1 MSGYLERMK
10 EKTRHLAR
18 RGRAN
23 VLALESSCDETAAAV
38 VRGREVLSN
47 VLTSQIDT
55 HTRYGGVVPEIAS
68 RMHVDAMDPLI
79 DQALEGAGIT
89 LADIDAVAV
98 TCGPGLVG
106 ALLAA
111 VSEGKALAYAL
122 DVPLVGVHHIQGHIA
137 ANLIAHPQLN
147 PPFVCLVAS
156 GGHSH
161 IVYLDENGQGRLIAR
176 TRDDAA
182 GEALDKAARVLGL
195 GYPGG
200 PKLEIAA
207 RQGDP
212 EAFHFPRAKVR
223 GTDMDLSFS
232 GLKTAMIQLTHNMN
246 QRKQPLPVADL
257 AASFQQAVMEMLVSH
272 TMQAAQALG
281 ARQVALAGGVA
292 ANQLLRS
299 LFERECAAQSRAFF
313 VPPMALCTDNA
324 AMIGCAGHQKLMAG
338 QIEDLTLNASPS
350 LALYPA
356 V

>member
-1 MSGYLERMK
+1 MSTYFERMQLK
-10 EKTRHLAR
+10 AQQLAD
-18 RGRAN
+18 RGWAN

-38 VRGREVLSN
+38 VRGRTVLSN

-55 HTRYGGVVPEIAS
+55 HTRFGGVVPEIAS

-79 DQALEGAGIT
+79 DQAVADAGLT
-89 LADIDAVAV
+89 LKDIDAVAV
-98 TCGPGLVG
+98 TYGPGLVG

-122 DVPLVGVHHIQGHIA
+122 DVPLVGVHHIEGHIA
-137 ANLIAHPQLN
+137 ANLIAHIDLQ

-161 IVYLDENGQGRLIAR
+161 IVYLDEAGKGQLIAR

-200 PKLEIAA
+200 PKLEVAA
-207 RQGDP
+207 KAGDP
-212 EAFHFPRAKVR
+212 AAFKFPRAKVR

-272 TMQAAQALG
+272 TMLAADALG
-281 ARQVALAGGVA
+281 AKQVALAGGVA
-292 ANQLLRS
+292 ANGLLRK
-299 LFERECAAQSRAFF
+299 LFEDACQQTGRSFF

-324 AMIGCAGHQKLMAG
+324 AMIGCAGHQKLMNG
-338 QIEDLTLNASPS
+338 QIDDLTLNAVPS